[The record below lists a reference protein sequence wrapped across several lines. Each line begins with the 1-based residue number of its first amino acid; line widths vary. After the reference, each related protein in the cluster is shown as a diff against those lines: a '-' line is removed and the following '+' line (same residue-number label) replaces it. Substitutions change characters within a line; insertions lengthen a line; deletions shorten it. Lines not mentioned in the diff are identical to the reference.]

1 MTHYK
6 SMTRIVALILVAFTL
21 IGLLPVV
28 TNAATIADGSTTC
41 DVVPINQRQFLL
53 TTTAGKRLGAFAY
66 RYTTN
71 DGLSGSAYCIDH
83 VLNMTQHTL
92 DIRGEYNASP
102 ATAGAFA
109 NGYPQH
115 SLETFLGRFPGETM
129 LNGLTEQEYMY
140 ATQIA
145 VWATLGQLGIEGS
158 KFTAGSEFVA
168 QPTGDTQ
175 QMRVFRAVQLI
186 LDSADEWDRIYHTGM
201 YIRLEENELGGN
213 ISIPAD
219 MTLEFAADQEQYGI
233 KREVIGGTAYY
244 TREYIF
250 ASATSTY
257 YDSYCIEAWVDGAP
271 SGTIFVD
278 ENNQELRRGEFRD
291 TPTWIVPTEQHQT
304 TLNDNGFE
312 YSGKAKLCIP
322 VDTAPN
328 SGEIT
333 VNCGSYV
340 MQYQIYLAYNYVA
353 TEQSYIIADPSK
365 GTLTADAVIKWGGAQ
380 TETGEL
386 QVTKV
391 GGGGQPLS
399 GAKFTL
405 SGSDGSS
412 RSGTTD
418 AGGMIEWTG
427 LLPNV
432 NYTLTET
439 EAPAGYA
446 IVDPV
451 NVTIQA
457 ARTNYVTVKDST
469 QKVLIVRKVDAQNG
483 YSLQGATIAFRQ
495 IDGSFY
501 TTGVT
506 DHAGVIQFDADALP
520 LGSYEVFELTA
531 PEGYEL
537 DPEKQTVD
545 WNGRNDVTL
554 TFRNVRKPKLVLYKC
569 DEGNLRCLPGATFE
583 IFRDGQL
590 VTTVTTNDNGVATV
604 PDVTEGYYTVIETV
618 APAGYVL
625 DSTEH
630 GIYVN
635 PYDPAT
641 SADPQITVT
650 NSATPHLMIRKLDAE
665 TQQPLSDT
673 TFEVYRD
680 SALIGSYTTDYNGEV
695 LLSDLTPGTYVV
707 KEIAVKDGYVLD
719 PTPQQIEVKAGKE
732 DYTVNYILTNVTYT
746 GDQVW
751 HKTYKT
757 DVMPYRKERNRGQK
771 PKYFAEGCCPAI
783 INKEDFEMAQQLVAQ
798 KREAYPKGSS
808 VESVFSKRVFCG
820 ECGAPCRRKNV
831 GAQFYWTCW
840 RHDHGKEACPTRE
853 RPEKTIQEA
862 VCRFHQKIRN
872 GRDLILRPV
881 LTQLKELQER
891 GVRADQRLGEIDA
904 EIAKLTDQNLVLTRL
919 KSKGYMD
926 SDLYLSQMDEL
937 NARARELRRLR
948 RGILE
953 KTGEDEQ
960 IRRTEEMLDHLEN
973 SDGWTEELDPLI
985 FSVLIDR
992 LYLTADG
999 SIRIRLQ
1006 NGLEV
1011 EETLTTE
1018 VR

>member
-1 MTHYK
+1 MKEETMTQYK
-6 SMTRIVALILVAFTL
+6 TWTRMLALVLAALAL
-21 IGLLPVV
+21 IGLLPM
-28 TNAATIADGSTTC
+28 AAGASTIADGSATC

-92 DIRGEYNASP
+92 EIRGEYNASP

-145 VWATLGQLGIEGS
+145 VWASLGQLGIEGS
-158 KFTAGSEFVA
+158 SFLSGSEFVA

-201 YIRLEENELGGN
+201 YIRLEDDALGGN

-278 ENNQELRRGEFRD
+278 ENNQELRRGTFRD
-291 TPTWIVPTEQHQT
+291 IPTWIVPTEQHQT

-340 MQYQIYLAYNYVA
+340 MQYQIYLAYNQVS

-365 GTLTADAVIKWGGAQ
+365 GTLTADAVIKWGGVQ
-380 TETGEL
+380 TETGDL
-386 QVTKV
+386 QVTKI

-405 SGSDGSS
+405 TGSDGSN
-412 RSGTTD
+412 RSGETD
-418 AGGMIEWTG
+418 ASGRIEWTG
-427 LLPNV
+427 LKPSV

-446 IVDPV
+446 ITDAV
-451 NVTIQA
+451 NVTIGA
-457 ARTNYVTVKDST
+457 ARMNYVTVKDST
-469 QKVLIVRKVDAQNG
+469 QKRLTVRKIDAQNG

-501 TTGVT
+501 TTAVT

-520 LGSYEVFELTA
+520 LGSYEFFEISA

-537 DPEKQTVD
+537 DTTRQTVD
-545 WNGRNDVTL
+545 WNGRNDITL
-554 TFRNVRKPKLVLYKC
+554 TFQNVRKPKLVLYKC
-569 DEGNLRCLPGATFE
+569 DTDNLRCLAGATFAVYRE
-583 IFRDGQL
+583 GALI
-590 VTTVTTNDNGVATV
+590 TTVTTNDNGVATV
-604 PDVTEGYYTVIETV
+604 PDVK
-618 APAGYVL
+618 
-625 DSTEH
+625 EH
-630 GIYVN
+630 
-635 PYDPAT
+635 
-641 SADPQITVT
+641 QI
-650 NSATPHLMIRKLDAE
+650 LFIKL
-665 TQQPLSDT
+665 
-673 TFEVYRD
+673 
-680 SALIGSYTTDYNGEV
+680 
-695 LLSDLTPGTYVV
+695 
-707 KEIAVKDGYVLD
+707 
-719 PTPQQIEVKAGKE
+719 
-732 DYTVNYILTNVTYT
+732 
-746 GDQVW
+746 
-751 HKTYKT
+751 
-757 DVMPYRKERNRGQK
+757 
-771 PKYFAEGCCPAI
+771 
-783 INKEDFEMAQQLVAQ
+783 
-798 KREAYPKGSS
+798 
-808 VESVFSKRVFCG
+808 
-820 ECGAPCRRKNV
+820 
-831 GAQFYWTCW
+831 
-840 RHDHGKEACPTRE
+840 
-853 RPEKTIQEA
+853 IQM
-862 VCRFHQKIRN
+862 
-872 GRDLILRPV
+872 
-881 LTQLKELQER
+881 
-891 GVRADQRLGEIDA
+891 
-904 EIAKLTDQNLVLTRL
+904 
-919 KSKGYMD
+919 S
-926 SDLYLSQMDEL
+926 
-937 NARARELRRLR
+937 
-948 RGILE
+948 
-953 KTGEDEQ
+953 
-960 IRRTEEMLDHLEN
+960 
-973 SDGWTEELDPLI
+973 
-985 FSVLIDR
+985 
-992 LYLTADG
+992 
-999 SIRIRLQ
+999 
-1006 NGLEV
+1006 
-1011 EETLTTE
+1011 
-1018 VR
+1018 